1 MRAGGGSREMVG
13 TGRPDGVDD
22 GVGGSSGATES
33 GRERGA
39 TWGEW
44 GRLAVTKGSPNIG
57 RNMLKTFQT

>member
-1 MRAGGGSREMVG
+1 MVG